1 VSETGAHGR
10 DMLGVL
16 GRILEFSLHH

>member
-16 GRILEFSLHH
+16 GRILELSLHH